1 MNKMFAVALLLI
13 LSPIFIIVSL
23 LILIIDGK
31 PILYQSL
38 KYGKN
43 EKKFILFKFRTMK
56 INTPKKPTQEMS
68 NASLYT
74 SKLGSFLRKTS
85 IDELPQLVNIILGN
99 MNFIGPRPGLTENE
113 DQLHHLGK
121 EYNVYTVMP
130 GVTGW
135 AQINGRDNNSYEKKA
150 MLDKY
155 YVENKSFI
163 LDLKILFKTF
173 IIILDQKLVKH

>member
-1 MNKMFAVALLLI
+1 MNKILAIALLLI
-13 LSPIFIIVSL
+13 LSPIFIIISL

-31 PILYQSL
+31 PILYKSV

-43 EKKFILFKFRTMK
+43 EEKFVLFKFRTMK
-56 INTPKKPTQEMS
+56 IDTPKKPTQEMKD
-68 NASLYT
+68 ASLYT
-74 SKLGSFLRKTS
+74 SKLGSFLRRTS
-85 IDELPQLVNIILGN
+85 IDELPQLANIIVGD

-113 DQLHHLGK
+113 DQLHHLRK
-121 EYNVYTVMP
+121 EYNVYNVMP

-163 LDLKILFKTF
+163 LDLKILLKTF

>member
-1 MNKMFAVALLLI
+1 MNKVLAVALFLI
-13 LSPIFIIVSL
+13 LSPIFIIISL

-31 PILYQSL
+31 PILYRSL

-56 INTPKKPTQEMS
+56 INTPEKPTQEMG
-68 NASLYT
+68 NANLYT
-74 SKLGSFLRKTS
+74 SKLGSILRKTS
-85 IDELPQLVNIILGN
+85 IDELPQLANIILGD

-113 DQLHHLGK
+113 DELHHLRK
-121 EYNVYTVMP
+121 KYNVYNVMP

-135 AQINGRDNNSYEKKA
+135 AQINGRDNNSYAKKA
-150 MLDKY
+150 LLDKY
-155 YVENKSFI
+155 YVENKSSI
-163 LDLKILFKTF
+163 LDLKILLKTF